1 MGVVYRPEL
10 NSMGIIVCKEILC
23 AEQEVEQTPCQEIV
37 LSKYHPV
44 GVAGLQPDEVD
55 CDPDLPLQSG
65 GVVTHVYPEDPDCVT
80 VGNPTVCTRASSL
93 RTGSDASS
101 ILSGLSSISR
111 ICHFKEKIK
120 IWFLD
125 LKSP

>member
-1 MGVVYRPEL
+1 MATLSHQHQQRTAVVYTPEL

-65 GVVTHVYPEDPDCVT
+65 GVVTHVYLEDPDCVT
-80 VGNPTVCTRASSL
+80 VGNPTVCTRWSWSHMVL
-93 RTGSDASS
+93 VNNTY
-101 ILSGLSSISR
+101 
-111 ICHFKEKIK
+111 
-120 IWFLD
+120 
-125 LKSP
+125 KSFIVELHH